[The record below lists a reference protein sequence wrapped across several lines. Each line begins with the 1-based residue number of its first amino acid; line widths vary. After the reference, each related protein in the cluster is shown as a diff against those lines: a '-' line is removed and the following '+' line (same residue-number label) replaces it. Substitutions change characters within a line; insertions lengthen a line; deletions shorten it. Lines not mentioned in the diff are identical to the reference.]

1 MVSEAKTLR
10 REIARIAKD
19 YDIEWKGELENLAAY
34 THPTALPRSDIP
46 ADSPDGGS
54 QTEDGAAGA
63 IDIDKTI
70 DEASE
75 LAEQTK
81 EKQQKAKDAERKGE
95 VVDERREK
103 AKAKRSEDDDG
114 EEGESV
120 EKGEKRAR
128 KAALGR

>member
-34 THPTALPRSDIP
+34 SHPTALPRSDVP
-46 ADSPDGGS
+46 AQNGDEAIGADGG
-54 QTEDGAAGA
+54 EDGEEK

-75 LAEQTK
+75 MAEQTK

-95 VVDERREK
+95 VVDERREESK
-103 AKAKRSEDDDG
+103 RAKAKDD
-114 EEGESV
+114 EGLEQQ
-120 EKGEKRAR
+120 ERGKDRA
-128 KAALGR
+128 KAAAQGR